1 MIMISKK
8 LEEYIEK
15 NIQEESDILT
25 QLNRET
31 NISVLRARMIS
42 GHLQGR
48 ILSMLSKMIKPS
60 RILEIGTYT
69 GYSSLC
75 LAEGLTNDG
84 LLITLEKEP
93 ELENIIMKYFNLSD
107 YSNKIKLIIGD
118 AKSEI
123 NALNETFDIVFIDG
137 DKQDYVEFYNLVFP
151 KVKAG
156 GYIIADNILWSG
168 KVIEEVSPNDKD
180 TKAILEFNT
189 LIKNDI
195 RVENVILPVRD
206 GLSIIRKIY

>member
-75 LAEGLTNDG
+75 LAEGLNNDG